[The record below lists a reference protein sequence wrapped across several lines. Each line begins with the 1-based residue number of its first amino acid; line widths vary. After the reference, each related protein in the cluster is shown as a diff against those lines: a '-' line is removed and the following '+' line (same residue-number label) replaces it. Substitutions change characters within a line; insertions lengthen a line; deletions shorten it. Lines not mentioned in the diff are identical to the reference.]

1 MSTHNN
7 IIYVVLALLLCCC
20 TGKNKNS
27 QNTKVIPPPLP
38 PIEVLTAADS
48 AQIAKLEMELV
59 LACNKYERSTNE
71 RDFDGEK
78 MRLGRHE
85 LFSKLR
91 DILVSNPKTLFYSF
105 ERLAQLDYFVTIVT
119 SPDGRLRYYVHDT
132 YQGGTMP
139 FVIYYRQLL
148 GTDGKVHTC
157 LNDEANFDSAD
168 NTQQADTEAD
178 EPYVYTSIGC
188 FIDTIYQIDDRNGR
202 RIYLIANSMRYDS
215 GHRGVAFDAK
225 SITADS
231 LQSLPLFE
239 QDGVKRNYL
248 VADHALLDWY
258 DIADNGYGMEWLQRF
273 DELTQT
279 LYLPVVNEQEI
290 PTDRYALYSFNG
302 TDFDSIGIDAG
313 YWLHESLHDFVE
325 LKMMRTYQRF
335 TVRIDSM
342 ATGGYRY
349 ASWSGG
355 KDMSLKPD
363 IVIYGSGKGAFDT
376 SYIFDKGEYMYTVN
390 PEWLTVYKNGIVI
403 ALDTVKYH

>member
-27 QNTKVIPPPLP
+27 HDTKVIPPPLP

-48 AQIAKLEMELV
+48 AAIAKSEMDIV
-59 LACNKYERSTNE
+59 LACNKYMRSVTE
-71 RDFDGEK
+71 SDFDGEK
-78 MRLGRHE
+78 MKTGRYE
-85 LFSKLR
+85 LFKKLGEL
-91 DILVSNPKTLFYSF
+91 LVNNPKTLFYDF
-105 ERLAQLDYFVTIVT
+105 QRLNQLNNIIKIVS

-139 FVIYYRQLL
+139 FYVYYQQLL
-148 GTDGKVHTC
+148 GSDG
-157 LNDEANFDSAD
+157 E
-168 NTQQADTEAD
+168 
-178 EPYVYTSIGC
+178 VYTSLNGNHTDTDSISAEQWSEYYSSYEYPSQGC
-188 FIDTIYQIDDRNGR
+188 MIDSIYQIDSNSGQ
-202 RIYLIANSMRYDS
+202 RIYLIANSQKFDS
-215 GHRGVAFDAK
+215 EHRGIAFDAM
-225 SITADS
+225 SIVGDTLSGMA
-231 LQSLPLFE
+231 LFT
-239 QDGVKRNYL
+239 QNGKQRYYV
-248 VADHALLDWY
+248 VADHALFDWY
-258 DIADNGYGMEWLQRF
+258 DIADNGYGMDWLQKY

-279 LYLPVVNEQEI
+279 IYLPAVNDYQT
-290 PTDRYALYSFNG
+290 PTDRYVMYSFNG
-302 TDFDSIGIDAG
+302 MSFDSIGIDAG